1 MRHVSSVVNKRI
13 IVKVNTKCMKNLSTK
28 KSCLRELEREL
39 NVPHVRKKAN
49 VVRLAGDLNHLGL
62 VMKLY
67 LKEKLN
73 FKR

>member
-1 MRHVSSVVNKRI
+1 
-13 IVKVNTKCMKNLSTK
+13 MKNLSTK
-28 KSCLRELEREL
+28 KSCFRELEREL